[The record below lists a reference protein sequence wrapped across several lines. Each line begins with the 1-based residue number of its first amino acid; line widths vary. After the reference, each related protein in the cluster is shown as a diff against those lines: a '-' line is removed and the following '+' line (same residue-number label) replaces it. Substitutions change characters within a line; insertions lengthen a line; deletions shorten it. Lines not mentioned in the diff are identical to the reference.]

1 LWALDFFAIGRQ
13 ASNYYSSNFSISS
26 AIDSVTYTDST
37 AIVANSSDTL
47 GIAMGLIYSWVLWKF
62 PLVIYS
68 FHLISKREEGAGVKY
83 GTFIGMIIVL
93 LAIDIL
99 LTIFALSIYNE
110 YMYFGANF
118 ILTLIVAL
126 INNSSLNKTKEAATN
141 TIIPLSLIALIFAC
155 YSIFLPTLYKVYL
168 LNLTQMSS
176 VFLVIYG
183 YPVVDMI
190 LYALTL
196 YLGNKV

>member
-1 LWALDFFAIGRQ
+1 
-13 ASNYYSSNFSISS
+13 
-26 AIDSVTYTDST
+26 
-37 AIVANSSDTL
+37 
-47 GIAMGLIYSWVLWKF
+47 
-62 PLVIYS
+62 
-68 FHLISKREEGAGVKY
+68 
-83 GTFIGMIIVL
+83 MILVL

-99 LTIFALSIYNE
+99 LTIFVLGTYNE

-141 TIIPLSLIALIFAC
+141 TIIPLSLIAIIFAC
-155 YSIFLPTLYKVYL
+155 YSIFLPTLYRVYL
-168 LNLTQMSS
+168 DNLTQMSS

-183 YPVVDMI
+183 YPVVDLI

-196 YLGNKV
+196 YLGNKVEDYLKNFFATIHFLMIGYGVGMILIVGYTEV

>member
-1 LWALDFFAIGRQ
+1 
-13 ASNYYSSNFSISS
+13 
-26 AIDSVTYTDST
+26 
-37 AIVANSSDTL
+37 
-47 GIAMGLIYSWVLWKF
+47 MGLIYSWVLWKF

-183 YPVVDMI
+183 YPVIDMI